1 MNEPAEKAPTN
12 QSSRPGRS
20 FVLRFISGKYQGGEF
35 PIVADKQII
44 VGRSSDLDMVL
55 VEDMV
60 SRKHARIAMQ
70 GDQIWIEDLG
80 STNGTFVNGEK
91 IKKARLKEGDR
102 ILIGTSII
110 KLVSVDPASQV
121 SEAEAKNQLEKRGQQ
136 SSMKTTSTSRAMSGS
151 IEEIPLPDLLQLL
164 STSKRTGVLSLR
176 GPTGN
181 GQIFLRKG
189 QIYYATVDD
198 SYDMNPRKAAYRLL
212 TWDRGTFELDSAE
225 EKTFSAAGEAS
236 TFAGHQTNMEAAAS
250 KLKTLV
256 TAFDSAKQE
265 MADAGEALMAELAKG
280 GKKGKGG
287 KQVPDYGEVALLAS
301 DRFGYRAMAGGVEG
315 FQVTE
320 PSFAYNPTRMLVLQ
334 TLAAEA
340 AAHVVAQDFAAA
352 QGERRLLQQIDEADT
367 SAPAVRAQIVG
378 LYARVLGEA
387 VTADSAEVDAAHSLF
402 TRGLQDGPRRAWTLV
417 IAALLQDP
425 QVAYH

>member
-1 MNEPAEKAPTN
+1 MPPTN
-12 QSSRPGRS
+12 PSYA
-20 FVLRFISGKYQGGEF
+20 LRFISGKYQGGEF
-35 PIVADKQII
+35 PLVKGREIVI
-44 VGRSSDLDMVL
+44 GRSSELDMVL
-55 VEDMV
+55 IEDMV
-60 SRKHARIAMQ
+60 SRRHASIGLNGDEISIA
-70 GDQIWIEDLG
+70 DVG

-225 EKTFSAAGEAS
+225 EKTFLDEVKDSTEGLLMEGMRLLDEFKRVEDDLPARTAQLTVPQPLTAPLAALKPEQLEIFQIVLNGGNLQAVLDR
-236 TFAGHQTNMEAAAS
+236 S
-250 KLKTLV
+250 KLS
-256 TAFDSAKQE
+256 D
-265 MADAGEALMAELAKG
+265 ADAA
-280 GKKGKGG
+280 
-287 KQVPDYGEVALLAS
+287 VALIELIKK
-301 DRFGYRAMAGGVEG
+301 DYV
-315 FQVTE
+315 VT
-320 PSFAYNPTRMLVLQ
+320 R
-334 TLAAEA
+334 
-340 AAHVVAQDFAAA
+340 
-352 QGERRLLQQIDEADT
+352 
-367 SAPAVRAQIVG
+367 
-378 LYARVLGEA
+378 
-387 VTADSAEVDAAHSLF
+387 
-402 TRGLQDGPRRAWTLV
+402 
-417 IAALLQDP
+417 
-425 QVAYH
+425 

>member
-1 MNEPAEKAPTN
+1 MTSTRQLA
-12 QSSRPGRS
+12 
-20 FVLRFISGKYQGGEF
+20 LRFISGKFQGSEYALSDSGEML
-35 PIVADKQII
+35 
-44 VGRSSDLDMVL
+44 VGRSGDVQIVL
-55 VEDMV
+55 SEDMV
-60 SRKHARIAMQ
+60 SRRHASIGLNGDEISIA
-70 GDQIWIEDLG
+70 DVG

-225 EKTFSAAGEAS
+225 EKTFLDEVKDS
-236 TFAGHQTNMEAAAS
+236 TEGLLMEGMRLLDEFKRVEDDLPARTAQLIIPQPLTAPLTALKPEQLEIFQIVLNGGNLQAVLDRS
-250 KLKTLV
+250 KLS
-256 TAFDSAKQE
+256 D
-265 MADAGEALMAELAKG
+265 ADAA
-280 GKKGKGG
+280 
-287 KQVPDYGEVALLAS
+287 VALIELIKK
-301 DRFGYRAMAGGVEG
+301 DY
-315 FQVTE
+315 
-320 PSFAYNPTRMLVLQ
+320 
-334 TLAAEA
+334 
-340 AAHVVAQDFAAA
+340 
-352 QGERRLLQQIDEADT
+352 I
-367 SAPAVRAQIVG
+367 APR
-378 LYARVLGEA
+378 
-387 VTADSAEVDAAHSLF
+387 
-402 TRGLQDGPRRAWTLV
+402 
-417 IAALLQDP
+417 
-425 QVAYH
+425 

>member
-1 MNEPAEKAPTN
+1 VPPTN
-12 QSSRPGRS
+12 PSYA
-20 FVLRFISGKYQGGEF
+20 LRFISGKYQGGEF
-35 PIVADKQII
+35 PLVKGREIVI
-44 VGRSSDLDMVL
+44 GRSSELDMVL
-55 VEDMV
+55 IEDMV
-60 SRKHARIAMQ
+60 SRRHASIGLNGDEISIA
-70 GDQIWIEDLG
+70 DVG

-225 EKTFSAAGEAS
+225 EKTFLDEVKDS
-236 TFAGHQTNMEAAAS
+236 TEGLLMEGMRLLDEFKRVEDDLPARTAQLIIPQPLTAPLTALKPEQLEIFQIVLNGGNLQAVLDRS
-250 KLKTLV
+250 KLS
-256 TAFDSAKQE
+256 D
-265 MADAGEALMAELAKG
+265 ADAA
-280 GKKGKGG
+280 
-287 KQVPDYGEVALLAS
+287 VALIELIKK
-301 DRFGYRAMAGGVEG
+301 DY
-315 FQVTE
+315 VT
-320 PSFAYNPTRMLVLQ
+320 TR
-334 TLAAEA
+334 
-340 AAHVVAQDFAAA
+340 
-352 QGERRLLQQIDEADT
+352 
-367 SAPAVRAQIVG
+367 
-378 LYARVLGEA
+378 
-387 VTADSAEVDAAHSLF
+387 
-402 TRGLQDGPRRAWTLV
+402 
-417 IAALLQDP
+417 
-425 QVAYH
+425 

>member
-1 MNEPAEKAPTN
+1 MPPTN
-12 QSSRPGRS
+12 PSYA
-20 FVLRFISGKYQGGEF
+20 LRFISGKYQGGEF
-35 PIVADKQII
+35 PLVKGREIVI
-44 VGRSSDLDMVL
+44 GRSSELDMVL
-55 VEDMV
+55 IEDMV
-60 SRKHARIAMQ
+60 SRRHASIGLNGDEISIA
-70 GDQIWIEDLG
+70 DVG

-225 EKTFSAAGEAS
+225 EKTFLDEVKDS
-236 TFAGHQTNMEAAAS
+236 TEGLLMEGMRLLDEFKRVEDDLPARTAQLIIPQPLTAPLTALKPEQLEIFQIVLNGGNLQAVLDRS
-250 KLKTLV
+250 KLS
-256 TAFDSAKQE
+256 D
-265 MADAGEALMAELAKG
+265 ADAA
-280 GKKGKGG
+280 
-287 KQVPDYGEVALLAS
+287 VALIELIKK
-301 DRFGYRAMAGGVEG
+301 DY
-315 FQVTE
+315 VT
-320 PSFAYNPTRMLVLQ
+320 TR
-334 TLAAEA
+334 
-340 AAHVVAQDFAAA
+340 
-352 QGERRLLQQIDEADT
+352 
-367 SAPAVRAQIVG
+367 
-378 LYARVLGEA
+378 
-387 VTADSAEVDAAHSLF
+387 
-402 TRGLQDGPRRAWTLV
+402 
-417 IAALLQDP
+417 
-425 QVAYH
+425 